1 MREHCRWKKQDEQLK
16 NDQKIN
22 KNIKKK
28 TNYQNNGIVS
38 FLETISFFNKN
49 YFLYK
54 YNCIV

>member
-1 MREHCRWKKQDEQLK
+1 MREHCRWKKQDEQQRMTK
-16 NDQKIN
+16 KIN

-28 TNYQNNGIVS
+28 QNYQNNGIVS
-38 FLETISFFNKN
+38 FQTISFFNKN